1 MATMMIQLSNDCWSR
16 WGAVIRKLAEKYNFP
31 ASNQDEMNIFLRI
44 FAGNGSTFRLTSEPW
59 KFIMDVTRRGNV
71 IDDIIAITVMAKVME
86 DPRRN
91 GKAKSYEQQVLSLN
105 DEIRSRN
112 PRFPTRNDLSQQ
124 IITLDQLVEEK
135 SGELAKSKESRKK
148 WKNLAVERREKVSSL
163 QNDID
168 ELQDQVTTSEE
179 MKTTTFMQ
187 ELDALKQKE
196 AHFEKEKEAFWKEKE
211 DFDKEKRSFELERRN
226 PSTTPRNPRSRNNA
240 TETRLRNLTR
250 FNEELEKERTSN
262 KQSIQ
267 VLQDINNGL
276 RDRIKHLEDQKAQA
290 DTESR
295 MQMKEMGDELTN
307 LQRNIEGLELERK
320 KHIETHQAEVQELTV
335 TNARIHNSR
344 RSVDHYV
351 YNLDVRVK
359 RMEVQAKQDSDLI
372 TKLEAENQIQK
383 DQVTRAEEAQR
394 RAQKEFQN
402 MVSRHMDQIAGLKHQ
417 IRDKDESLRRSQ
429 NDLMNARAT
438 VVNLQREN
446 ETRHQMSPTQ
456 SHPVISQSDLETQ
469 QKLRREADERITDLQ
484 SKLNATELEVRAKT
498 TEIAALGRKCADR
511 TAALDYQEKK
521 CFDYASK
528 LATMRSELEAAKSR
542 AEGAEERCAVEVAG
556 LKEDAEASKDRVHEL
571 EMECAGKAA
580 AANDM
585 EKRCRDK
592 EAWRSSSSSSEAQW
606 KELCT
611 KSRSTEESDV
621 AQR

>member
-1 MATMMIQLSNDCWSR
+1 
-16 WGAVIRKLAEKYNFP
+16 
-31 ASNQDEMNIFLRI
+31 MNIFLRI

-59 KFIMDVTRRGNV
+59 KFIIDVTRRGNV
-71 IDDIIAITVMAKVME
+71 IDDIIAITVMAKAME

-91 GKAKSYEQQVLSLN
+91 GKVV
-105 DEIRSRN
+105 
-112 PRFPTRNDLSQQ
+112 TRACVTHTYPNLSQPGAPALQ
-124 IITLDQLVEEK
+124 WIDVTSGGESYRHCCEKEYRSLEKALVEEK

-148 WKNLAVERREKVSSL
+148 WKDLAVERQRSPLREG
-163 QNDID
+163 
-168 ELQDQVTTSEE
+168 
-179 MKTTTFMQ
+179 
-187 ELDALKQKE
+187 
-196 AHFEKEKEAFWKEKE
+196 KEAFWKLKE
-211 DFDKEKRSFELERRN
+211 DFDKEKRSFEIERRN
-226 PSTTPRNPRSRNNA
+226 PSTTPRTPRSRNNA
-240 TETRLRNLTR
+240 TETRLRNLSK

-307 LQRNIEGLELERK
+307 LQRNIEGLELERT

-335 TNARIHNSR
+335 TNACIHNSR

-372 TKLEAENQIQK
+372 TKLEAENHIQK

-394 RAQKEFQN
+394 RTQKKFQN
-402 MVSRHMDQIAGLKHQ
+402 MVSRHMDQIAVLKHQ

-429 NDLMNARAT
+429 SDLMNARTT
-438 VVNLQREN
+438 VVNLQRGN
-446 ETRHQMSPTQ
+446 ETHHQIFPTQ

-469 QKLRREADERITDLQ
+469 QKLRREADERVTDLK

-498 TEIAALGRKCADR
+498 TEIAALGRQCADR
-511 TAALDYQEKK
+511 TAALNYQEKK

-528 LATMRSELEAAKSR
+528 LATMRSELDTAKSR
-542 AEGAEERCAVEVAG
+542 AEGAEKRCAEEVAG

-571 EMECAGKAA
+571 EMECAGKSAA
-580 AANDM
+580 ASDM

-592 EAWRSSSSSSEAQW
+592 EAYAAGLEEQL
-606 KELCT
+606 ELIRGT
-611 KSRSTEESDV
+611 MEGALHQVSKHGRKRRRTEVTDLED
-621 AQR
+621 